1 MLNKRVMALVLA
13 ALVAGAV
20 LGSFGVAS
28 ATSNA
33 TLKPGVPACEQADCA
48 SVACPSG
55 AGQCDMSDCGA
66 GDCAVK
72 PAEALCDGD
81 GCAMRGDTSTGT
93 ECGSGVC
100 GGGQ

>member
-1 MLNKRVMALVLA
+1 MSNKRVMAFVLA

-20 LGSFGVAS
+20 LGSFGIAS

-33 TLKPGVPACEQADCA
+33 NVKPGVPACAQGDCA
-48 SVACPSG
+48 SVTCPPVDRQCGKSG
-55 AGQCDMSDCGA
+55 CGA
-66 GDCAVK
+66 GDCAAQ
-72 PAEALCDGD
+72 PAEAPCDGG
-81 GCAMRGDTSTGT
+81 GCAMQGHASADT